1 VFSVANAKS
10 KTQSKLIRQIFNFAL
25 RIQQNF
31 TI

>member
-1 VFSVANAKS
+1 VFSVANAKA
-10 KTQSKLIRQIFNFAL
+10 KTQSKLIRQILNFAL